1 VVKHAR
7 YLLLLPG
14 LITFIFF
21 LVAPLLIIVMMSLY
35 TPVWPGYTTDLTLQ
49 NYIRYITAR
58 QFPTLLSNTFF
69 TSLLASAICLMIG
82 FPFAYCYS
90 FKIKSEKAR
99 NYITMFLLAP
109 FLIDWTI
116 RSVAWI
122 SILGDQGFMNSILLS
137 MGVIGEPI
145 KVLFTPTALFIIWV
159 QTNLLFMI
167 FPMNL
172 ALGRMNPEV
181 IDAAKVLKAPPYRVF
196 YEIIFKLAL
205 PGIICGFIFVF
216 VGTISDYI
224 TPSLWAGGMQTIG
237 LSVSTYATQFLWPQA
252 SAGGIILLIVSM
264 AVLYILLK
272 VVDIK
277 KLVYE

>member
-1 VVKHAR
+1 MVKHAR
-7 YLLLLPG
+7 YFLLLPG
-14 LITFIFF
+14 LITFVFF
-21 LVAPLLIIVMMSLY
+21 LVVPLLIIVMMSFY
-35 TPVWPGYTTDLTLQ
+35 TPVWPGYTTDLTLR
-49 NYIRYITAR
+49 NYIVYITAP
-58 QFPTLLSNTFF
+58 QFPTLLLNTFS
-69 TSLLASAICLMIG
+69 TSLLTSTICMIIG
-82 FPFAYCYS
+82 LPFAYCYT
-90 FKIKSEKAR
+90 FKIKSEKTR
-99 NYITMFLLAP
+99 NYIIMFLLAP

-116 RSVAWI
+116 RSVAWV
-122 SILGDQGFMNSILLS
+122 SILGDEGFMNSSLLS
-137 MGVIGEPI
+137 MGLISEPI
-145 KVLFTPTALFIIWV
+145 KVLFTPAALFIIWV

-167 FPMNL
+167 FPINL
-172 ALGRMNPEV
+172 ALGRMDPEV

-237 LSVSTYATQFLWPQA
+237 LSVSTYAAQFLWPQA
-252 SAGGIILLIVSM
+252 SAGGIILLVASM
-264 AVLYILLK
+264 VVLYILLK